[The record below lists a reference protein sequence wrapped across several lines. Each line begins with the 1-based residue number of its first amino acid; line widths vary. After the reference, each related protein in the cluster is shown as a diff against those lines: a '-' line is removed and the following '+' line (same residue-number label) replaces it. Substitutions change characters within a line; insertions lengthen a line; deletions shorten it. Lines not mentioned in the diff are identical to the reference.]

1 MADDPLTDALALAG
15 ATGIVSGALTAT
27 GRWAVRF
34 RPRARLKVTAVLHGS
49 CRMLVDDATEPIE
62 LTEGDVAVLN
72 GRGSEL
78 LATDLSAEPVD
89 GTALFAASAGR
100 LVTLPAAGDDA
111 SQTVVVGGHVQM
123 NQVGD
128 DLLLAALAPLSV
140 IPGTAPTAPAIG
152 WLLDRVVQELTT
164 GRPGAELA
172 LRQYAQLLF
181 LEVMRALLGS
191 PDGLP
196 SGWLRL
202 LTDQRLAPAVRS
214 MHADPAR
221 AWHLNDL
228 ARSATMSRTAFA
240 ARFTA
245 VAGMPP
251 LTYLQHWRIRLAQQA
266 LRQGDTS
273 VAALAAS
280 LGYTSESAFSTA
292 FKRRTGMAP
301 RNYRTASR
309 EQRDALT

>member
-1 MADDPLTDALALAG
+1 MAHDPLTDALALAG
-15 ATGIVSGALTAT
+15 ASGIVSGALTAT
-27 GRWAVRF
+27 GGWAVRF
-34 RPRARLKVTAVLHGS
+34 HPRARLKVTAVLQGS
-49 CRMLVDDATEPIE
+49 CRMLVDDATDPID
-62 LTEGDVAVLN
+62 LTAGDVAVLN

-100 LVTLPAAGDDA
+100 LVTLPFAGDDA
-111 SQTVVVGGHVQM
+111 PRTVLVGGHVRM
-123 NQVGD
+123 NQIGD
-128 DLLLAALAPLSV
+128 DLLLATLPPVSV
-140 IPGTAPTAPAIG
+140 IPGGAPTIG

-164 GRPGAELA
+164 ARPGAELA

-181 LEVMRALLGS
+181 LEVMRSLLDS
-191 PDGLP
+191 PTDLP
-196 SGWLRL
+196 PGWLRL

-245 VAGMPP
+245 VAGVPP
-251 LTYLQHWRIRLAQQA
+251 LTYLQHWRIRVAQQS
-266 LRQGDTS
+266 LRETDTS

-292 FKRRTGMAP
+292 FKRRTGTAP
-301 RNYRTASR
+301 RNYRKGQQT
-309 EQRDALT
+309 